1 MANYRDRLKFARKSI
16 FILAPPSGRCHH
28 AHLTLKCSNAQMLIA
43 HVAHADALELSA
55 HITLKCSNAHCS
67 LLMLLMLMLLSQAPT
82 LRSNAHVAHADAY
95 CSMLISH
102 VAETENAV
110 QVYALMHV
118 QWPMDMVMVRI
129 NLYIRIKLTFV
140 ALTSI
145 DFVYAVA
152 QPFFKNILCQIG
164 ILYHC
169 IILYKCNCCYQ

>member
-28 AHLTLKCSNAQMLIA
+28 AHITLKCSNAQMLI
-43 HVAHADALELSA
+43 
-55 HITLKCSNAHCS
+55 
-67 LLMLLMLMLLSQAPT
+67 
-82 LRSNAHVAHADAY
+82 AHVAHADAY

-145 DFVYAVA
+145 DFVYAAA

-169 IILYKCNCCYQ
+169 IILYKCNCCYQLVSRI

>member
-16 FILAPPSGRCHH
+16 FILAPPSGHCHH
-28 AHLTLKCSNAQMLIA
+28 AHITLKCSNAQMLIA
-43 HVAHADALELSA
+43 HVAHADA
-55 HITLKCSNAHCS
+55 
-67 LLMLLMLMLLSQAPT
+67 
-82 LRSNAHVAHADAY
+82 Y

-102 VAETENAV
+102 VDETKNAV

-169 IILYKCNCCYQ
+169 IILYKCNCCYQLVSRI